1 MDSIWIE
8 DLFYEV
14 SKRSPKGHPLEVT
27 SVTAESSMTHSFN
40 RTFRSF
46 KAMMSSSALFLE
58 WFEMDNP
65 IILTKCQILKIT
77 SLFINYVTTLTFVRV
92 DEMMINMIF
101 SDFINPRSFSNW
113 SMMSIIMNHVI
124 TYISEYNVIITY
136 YVIDMMTHPKIPPAI
151 SASPI

>member
-8 DLFYEV
+8 DLSYEV

-65 IILTKCQILKIT
+65 IILTICQILKIT
-77 SLFINYVTTLTFVRV
+77 SLFLNYVTILTFVRV

-101 SDFINPRSFSNW
+101 SDFINPRSFSNG
-113 SMMSIIMNHVI
+113 SMMSIIMDHVI
-124 TYISEYNVIITY
+124 TNISESNIIY
-136 YVIDMMTHPKIPPAI
+136 FKWVNCLI
-151 SASPI
+151 